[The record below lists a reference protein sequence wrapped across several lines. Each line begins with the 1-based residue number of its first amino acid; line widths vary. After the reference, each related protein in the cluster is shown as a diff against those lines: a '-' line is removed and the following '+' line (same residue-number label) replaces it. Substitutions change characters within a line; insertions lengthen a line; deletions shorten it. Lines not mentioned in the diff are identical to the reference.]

1 MKRKTH
7 ALLFGLM
14 ARTTAYLLRDGTLKN
29 GTYNEWTRR
38 ETFWGGE
45 TGTAAALLAGWGVD
59 VSLYGNFISQ
69 TLREDFIRYYEY
81 LGVDITGIRYS
92 PQGDELFDH
101 VYISQ
106 EKRTI
111 FGAFDSFFQRCAE
124 EGKLWNPPSEEEI
137 IRSDVVALDPYFDRE
152 TLMVARCC
160 HANGIPFVTIDVPP
174 SHPLCPLASVI
185 VVSQEFIRANLPQYK
200 GEEKKRQLLREY
212 TENTP
217 GLVILTD
224 GSNPIHFQT
233 TGEKAQTLTPF
244 TVATV
249 STLGAGDVF
258 RAGCVYGLL
267 QHWGGKELVSF
278 AAACGALA
286 CKRISLASDPLGL
299 EEVRSFLNASR

>member
-1 MKRKTH
+1 MKQKTH
-7 ALLFGLM
+7 VLLFGLI
-14 ARTTAYLLRDGTLKN
+14 ARTTAYLLRDGVLKN
-29 GTYNEWTRR
+29 DAYNECILQ

-45 TGTAAALLAGWGVD
+45 TGTAAALLAEWGVD
-59 VSLYGNFISQ
+59 ISLYGNFISQ
-69 TLREDFIRYYEY
+69 ALREDFIQYYKC

-92 PQGDELFDH
+92 LKGDELFDH
-101 VYISQ
+101 VYISR

-124 EGKLWNPPSEEEI
+124 DGKLWNPPSEEEI
-137 IRSDVVALDPYFDRE
+137 VRSDVVALDPYFGQE
-152 TLMVARCC
+152 TLVVAKCC
-160 HANGIPFVTIDVPP
+160 HTNGIPFVTIDIPP

-185 VVSQEFIRANLPQYK
+185 VVSQEFIRANLPQYE

-233 TGEKAQTLTPF
+233 AGEKTQTLKSF
-244 TVATV
+244 TVPTV
-249 STLGAGDVF
+249 STLGAGDAF

-267 QHWGGKELVSF
+267 QRWGKEELVRF
-278 AAACGALA
+278 AAACGTLA

-299 EEVRSFLNASR
+299 EEVWSLLNV